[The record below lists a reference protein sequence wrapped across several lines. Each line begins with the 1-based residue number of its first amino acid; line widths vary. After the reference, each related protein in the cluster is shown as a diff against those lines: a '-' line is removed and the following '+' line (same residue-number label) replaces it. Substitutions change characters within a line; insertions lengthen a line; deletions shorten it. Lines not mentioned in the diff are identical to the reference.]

1 MPFESEF
8 ASYEPM
14 RRVLESEKVKKIEKR
29 FRVRNQSKADE
40 DKLME
45 ALVYKS
51 DFLES
56 DITPDLI
63 LAFDGSCLSVKA
75 ENGFPGAELGY
86 ITIASVLID
95 MKLVREVAS
104 ADIIDPKKFRETE
117 NASSIDTVFPGC
129 NVVLD
134 DDLTAKASM
143 RRALFEEL
151 SQTAIFE
158 EGETLLETYE
168 ALLRIKLDSSGKE
181 TAKSP
186 IDEIDTDMTYGY
198 GQFECPHTQQ
208 PLYSTDA
215 MRLHELMNPGG
226 TNGELYGQVM
236 STLEKLFLVHLLRA
250 FEIKGWLPTFRRVAI
265 IMDGPLAVFSTSSW
279 LAKAIETE
287 IRRINSLQK
296 AINGQDLL
304 LIGIEKSGTFVNHF
318 QEIDTTKDGYLGRYP
333 NQSALLLDD
342 DYIKKNIVFS
352 ASSKLYGADTYFGR
366 KLFYKTVNGYNLVP
380 VVVSLSES
388 DKNINTAKPSQFP
401 RLADVMAL
409 LDTFVS
415 NRYPNSV
422 SPLISAHAEAAI
434 PLNLGKRIFENIA
447 REIRQQSVTR

>member
-1 MPFESEF
+1 MAFESEF

-14 RRVLESEKVKKIEKR
+14 RRVLESEKVEKLQQR
-29 FRVRNQSKADE
+29 FRVRDQSKKDS
-40 DKLME
+40 DDL
-45 ALVYKS
+45 LKS
-51 DFLES
+51 LIHKASLTES
-56 DITPDLI
+56 DIAPDLI
-63 LAFDGSCLSVKA
+63 LAFDGSFLAAKA

-86 ITIASVLID
+86 VTVASVLIN
-95 MKLVREVAS
+95 MNLVRETAKE
-104 ADIIDPKKFRETE
+104 DIIDPKKFRETE
-117 NASSIDTVFPGC
+117 KASSIETVFPGC

-151 SQTAIFE
+151 KNTAIFS
-158 EGETLLETYE
+158 EGETLLGTYE
-168 ALLRIKLDSSGKE
+168 ALLKIRLDSGGK
-181 TAKSP
+181 APRSP
-186 IDEIDTDMTYGY
+186 IEEIDEEMTYGF
-198 GQFECPHTQQ
+198 GQYTCDYTGQ

-226 TNGELYGQVM
+226 TNGEMYGQIM
-236 STLEKLFLVHLLRA
+236 STLEKLLLVHVLRA
-250 FEIKGWLPTFRRVAI
+250 FEIRNWLPTFRRVAI

-279 LAKAIETE
+279 LAKTIEIE
-287 IRRINSLQK
+287 IRRINARQK
-296 AINGQDLL
+296 AITGQDIL

-318 QEIDTTKDGYLGRYP
+318 QEIDISIDGMSGRFP

-342 DYIKKNIVFS
+342 DYIKKNIIFS
-352 ASSKLYGADTYFGR
+352 ASKKPYGEDTYFGR

-380 VVVSLSES
+380 VVISLSDS
-388 DKNINTAKPSQFP
+388 DKDLTTAKPSQFP

-422 SPLISAHAEAAI
+422 SPLVSAHAEAAI
-434 PLNLGKRIFENIA
+434 PLNLGKRIFEDIA
-447 REIRQQSVTR
+447 REIRQQSIAK